1 MSVHTHA
8 RTHARTH
15 AHTHTSPAHAFTQA
29 PNAALG
35 LLKATLASLPA
46 LAALFVAVNCTF
58 CGFGATHD
66 PPCPGGAAGG
76 DRSAARVGHTT
87 WQDIYIESPFPLQRR
102 GLWLVPSTCTPSTYH
117 SVDGHTLQCSWTC
130 IARVYK
136 TSNLVLCSGYLR
148 EQENNSEHMCACIV
162 VLHRYDFWNRA
173 RAPAGGCE
181 THAVRPGIQ
190 RQRRRGTL
198 KHTCTL
204 ITTHHV
210 PQTSWAHTD
219 AGQLPKVTGHSST
232 GS

>member
-46 LAALFVAVNCTF
+46 LAALFVAVNCT
-58 CGFGATHD
+58 
-66 PPCPGGAAGG
+66 
-76 DRSAARVGHTT
+76 
-87 WQDIYIESPFPLQRR
+87 
-102 GLWLVPSTCTPSTYH
+102 TCTPSTYH

-190 RQRRRGTL
+190 RQSRRGTV

-232 GS
+232 GSP